1 MLLVVFEQVFL
12 PMGEVWMLHN
22 AGTQFTVR
30 KRGQRAEK
38 KFYVKIVLV
47 MPQNM
52 SFISQL

>member
-22 AGTQFTVR
+22 ADTQFTVR

-38 KFYVKIVLV
+38 KFYVKIFLV
-47 MPQNM
+47 MSQNM